1 MKLSDDLLASV
12 SLNDEN
18 NLSDEDEKKSEEE
31 FPDQRPVLYN
41 HAIDLLQEV
50 NEAADPDSCA
60 NCVPCLPELKNM
72 LMQMP
77 EMIDENSEIQAQPQ
91 NLLMEAPKTSG
102 TSSYST
108 QNYIA
113 NKINSDDIGLM
124 NYLRETF
131 EEDRR
136 QYVEQL
142 DKLNEFENKKDER
155 AIKKLQRKIWVID
168 GFLKHNLNHKIL
180 TEIAA
185 NFKKIDSVPNGYYYP
200 ELFASDLT
208 ATQKEN

>member
-1 MKLSDDLLASV
+1 MQLSDDLLASV
-12 SLNDEN
+12 SLNDESN
-18 NLSDEDEKKSEEE
+18 PSDEDEKKSEEEDE

-50 NEAADPDSCA
+50 KDPADPDSCA
-60 NCVPCLPELKNM
+60 NCVPCLPELKKM
-72 LMQMP
+72 LMQPP
-77 EMIDENSEIQAQPQ
+77 EMIDENSEIQPQPQ
-91 NLLMEAPKTSG
+91 NMSMEAPKTSG

-131 EEDRR
+131 EVERR

-142 DKLNEFENKKDER
+142 DKLNDFESKKDDKT
-155 AIKKLQRKIWVID
+155 IKKLQRKIWVID

-200 ELFASDLT
+200 ELFASDLST
-208 ATQKEN
+208 T